1 MVSAPSAPAAPPAE
15 PLIAGRFAVDPARPL
30 PGAGGGVPACA
41 AADRL
46 NGRTDLMALAVQ
58 PGLPP
63 RARAL
68 QGLIGAPAPGEA
80 RAATHGDA
88 TAAAQGE
95 ARLAAQGEVRA
106 AIDGMLVPLG
116 QGPDPAGAGGGQAWY
131 VICPAPPGPALG
143 AALAAPWP
151 EAALLGLVLR
161 PAALALRQLAA
172 RGLTHRAIRPDNVF
186 QAGPGQAAVLGAAW
200 ADPPAARQPA
210 VYEPPYVAFCAP
222 SARGEGSIADDVYAL
237 GVLLLTLATGRVPL
251 AGRDA
256 ATVVRRKLELGSY
269 AALVGEDRLP
279 PLLAD
284 LLRGML
290 AEDPEH
296 RPPPALLADPMAARA
311 RRVAARPPRHAQHPL
326 RIGAI
331 AAGGARAL
339 AHALA
344 VAPQA
349 GLRALRSG
357 AVDLWLRR
365 ELGDATLSVRLEEVL
380 RLRSGGDRE
389 RGEGERAEVNPDTG
403 GADVSRLDA
412 LLLVRA
418 VAVLDPLAPL
428 CWPGAPLWPDGLGPA
443 LAAAQTGGQAGAQ
456 GVKGTHGEKGPQG
469 EQGGT
474 EADAAPQLIALI
486 LAEAAAAWAEV
497 RAERCDVPFLRA
509 QARQWRALVQLRGP
523 SGGPARLTYLLNPLL
538 PCDSKLLAG
547 RWVARLADLPPALEA
562 VAGTEAAGRS
572 APVDAAILAF
582 VAARA
587 PPGSGMETDVPAAM
601 RGIPILICFRLLAVL
616 QLRFHPAP
624 LPALARWLAGRA
636 GPLLDAWRNAARRA
650 ERAEQLTAMAEAG
663 QLAPMLALL
672 QDPAGR
678 SAEER
683 DFHAAR
689 AERARLDAELA
700 AIADGA
706 AARAALARQW
716 GQEIAAGI
724 GLAVLALVL
733 GMAAL
738 G

>member
-1 MVSAPSAPAAPPAE
+1 MASPPYVPASQPVPDA
-15 PLIAGRFAVDPARPL
+15 PLIAGRFALDPARPL

-46 NGRTDLMALAVQ
+46 TGRTDLMALAVQ
-58 PGLPP
+58 FGQPS

-68 QGLIGAPAPGEA
+68 QGLIGAS
-80 RAATHGDA
+80 
-88 TAAAQGE
+88 AQGE
-95 ARLAAQGEVRA
+95 ARLADGA
-106 AIDGMLVPLG
+106 AIDGLLVPLG
-116 QGPDPAGAGGGQAWY
+116 QGPGPAGAGGDQVWY
-131 VICPAPPGPALG
+131 VICRAPPGPALS
-143 AALAAPWP
+143 AVPAAPWS
-151 EAALLGLVLR
+151 EAALLGIVLR
-161 PAALALRQLAA
+161 PVALVLRQLAA

-186 QAGPGQAAVLGAAW
+186 QAGPGQPAVLGAAW

-210 VYEPPYVAFCAP
+210 VYEPPYVAFCP
-222 SARGEGSIADDVYAL
+222 PPARGEGSIADDVYAL
-237 GVLLLTLATGRVPL
+237 GVLLLTLSTGRVPL
-251 AGRDA
+251 AGLDV

-269 AALVGEDRLP
+269 AALVGEDRPP

-296 RPPPALLADPMAARA
+296 RPPPALLADPMAARG
-311 RRVAARPPRHAQHPL
+311 RRVAARPPRRAQHPL
-326 RIGAI
+326 RIGAL

-365 ELGDATLSVRLEEVL
+365 DLGDATLSVRLEEVL
-380 RLRSGGDRE
+380 RLRSGADRGGGD
-389 RGEGERAEVNPDTG
+389 GERAEASAEG
-403 GADVSRLDA
+403 AGADLSRPDA

-443 LAAAQTGGQAGAQ
+443 LAAARMGGQAG
-456 GVKGTHGEKGPQG
+456 K
-469 EQGGT
+469 GGT
-474 EADAAPQLIALI
+474 EADAAPRLIALI
-486 LAEAAAAWAEV
+486 LAEAVAAWAEV
-497 RAERCDVPFLRA
+497 RAERCNVAFLRA

-547 RWVARLADLPPALEA
+547 RWVARLADLAPALEA

-582 VAARA
+582 VAAHA
-587 PPGSGMETDVPAAM
+587 QPGSGMDTDVPAAA
-601 RGIPILICFRLLAVL
+601 REIPVLTCFRLLAGL

-624 LPALARWLAGRA
+624 LPGLARWLAGRA

-650 ERAEQLTAMAEAG
+650 ERAERLAAMTETG

-683 DFHAAR
+683 DFHAAQM
-689 AERARLDAELA
+689 ELARLDAELA

-716 GQEIAAGI
+716 GQELAAGI

>member
-1 MVSAPSAPAAPPAE
+1 MASAPPAPAAVE

-30 PGAGGGVPACA
+30 PGAGGGVPASA
-41 AADRL
+41 ATDRL
-46 NGRTDLMALAVQ
+46 TGRTDLMALAVQ
-58 PGLPP
+58 PGQPP
-63 RARAL
+63 RTRAL
-68 QGLIGAPAPGEA
+68 KGLIGG
-80 RAATHGDA
+80 
-88 TAAAQGE
+88 AAQGGAQRGAQGGE
-95 ARLAAQGEVRA
+95 AQGGAQGEERA
-106 AIDGMLVPLG
+106 AARIAEEAAMDGMLLPLG
-116 QGPDPAGAGGGQAWY
+116 QGTGPAGAGGGQAWY

-143 AALAAPWP
+143 SLLTPPPGSPSGPWP

-161 PAALALRQLAA
+161 PAALALRELAA

-186 QAGPGQAAVLGAAW
+186 QAGPGQPAVLGAAW
-200 ADPPAARQPA
+200 AGPPADRQPA
-210 VYEPPYVAFCAP
+210 VCEPPYVALCPPA
-222 SARGEGSIADDVYAL
+222 ARGEGSIADDIYAL
-237 GVLLLTLATGRVPL
+237 GVLLLTLATGRMPL
-251 AGRDA
+251 AGIDP
-256 ATVVRRKLELGSY
+256 ATIVRRKLELGSY

-296 RPPPALLADPMAARA
+296 RPPPALLVDPMAARA
-311 RRVAARPPRHAQHPL
+311 RRVAARPPRRAQHPL
-326 RIGAI
+326 RIGAL

-339 AHALA
+339 AHAIA

-365 ELGDATLSVRLEEVL
+365 ELGDATLSVRLEEGL
-380 RLRSGGDRE
+380 RLRSGGE
-389 RGEGERAEVNPDTG
+389 RASGEGERIAATAEG
-403 GADVSRLDA
+403 GGMDVPRLDA

-443 LAAAQTGGQAGAQ
+443 LAAAQMGGQIGGPAGQ
-456 GVKGTHGEKGPQG
+456 GSPQ
-469 EQGGT
+469 
-474 EADAAPQLIALI
+474 ADAAPRLIAMI

-497 RAERCDVPFLRA
+497 RAERCDVASLRA

-547 RWVARLADLPPALEA
+547 RWVARLADLPAALEA

-582 VAARA
+582 VAAHA
-587 PPGSGMETDVPAAM
+587 EPGSGVEADVPAGA
-601 RGIPILICFRLLAVL
+601 RSIPVLTCFRLLAGL

-624 LPALARWLAGRA
+624 LPALSRWLASRA
-636 GPLLDAWRNAARRA
+636 GPLLDVWRNAARRA
-650 ERAEQLTAMAEAG
+650 ERAERLTAMAEVG
-663 QLAPMLALL
+663 QIAPMLALL
-672 QDPAGR
+672 QDPAGH

-683 DFHAAR
+683 DLHAAR
-689 AERARLDAELA
+689 SELAQLDAELA
-700 AIADGA
+700 AIAGGA

>member
-1 MVSAPSAPAAPPAE
+1 
-15 PLIAGRFAVDPARPL
+15 
-30 PGAGGGVPACA
+30 
-41 AADRL
+41 
-46 NGRTDLMALAVQ
+46 
-58 PGLPP
+58 
-63 RARAL
+63 
-68 QGLIGAPAPGEA
+68 
-80 RAATHGDA
+80 
-88 TAAAQGE
+88 
-95 ARLAAQGEVRA
+95 
-106 AIDGMLVPLG
+106 MLVPLG
-116 QGPDPAGAGGGQAWY
+116 QGPGPAGTGGGQAWY

-186 QAGPGQAAVLGAAW
+186 QAGPGQPAVLGAAW

-210 VYEPPYVAFCAP
+210 MYEPPYVAFCPP

-237 GVLLLTLATGRVPL
+237 GVLLLGLATGRVPL
-251 AGRDA
+251 AGHDA
-256 ATVVRRKLELGSY
+256 AAIVRRKLELGSY
-269 AALVGEDRLP
+269 AALVGEDRPP

-339 AHALA
+339 AHAIA

-380 RLRSGGDRE
+380 RLRSGSDRAS
-389 RGEGERAEVNPDTG
+389 GEGARAEANPDAS

-456 GVKGTHGEKGPQG
+456 GVGAQRAKGSTD
-469 EQGGT
+469 
-474 EADAAPQLIALI
+474 ADAAPRLIALI

-582 VAARA
+582 VAAHA
-587 PPGSGMETDVPAAM
+587 PPGSGMETDVPAAA
-601 RGIPILICFRLLAVL
+601 RSIPVLTCFRLLAVL

-650 ERAEQLTAMAEAG
+650 ERAEQLAAMAEAG

-689 AERARLDAELA
+689 TELARLDAELA
-700 AIADGA
+700 AIANGA
-706 AARAALARQW
+706 GARAALARQW

-724 GLAVLALVL
+724 GLAVLALAL
-733 GMAAL
+733 GMAAV